1 MKNALLFRLG
11 GLGDL
16 LVALPAISLVRKTF
30 PSTRLTLVCREEYG
44 ALLQGAGV
52 VDRLIREDSLTLLPL
67 LSSSA
72 APAAELSEWLGGF
85 DLIMGWM
92 HGGKKDTLEES
103 LAAASIPGEVR
114 IFYYPARSSEQ
125 ISRFFFHQTSEA
137 LIKRQ
142 PSSFT
147 FEECAQLPP
156 APLKMEGG
164 RQTKDKPEGKFVI
177 MHPGSGSEKKCWPLH
192 RFLEIGER
200 LGEKE
205 IKGALVTGETEIKI
219 KALIERT
226 SLPPGWSWLHF
237 PSLHT
242 LSGLLQETD
251 LYLGNDSGITHLAAA
266 CGTEIVALFRK
277 EFVPAWLPY
286 GRVHL
291 LSAGSLEEI
300 SVEAVWKT
308 VLGALRLSEIPF

>member
-1 MKNALLFRLG
+1 
-11 GLGDL
+11 
-16 LVALPAISLVRKTF
+16 
-30 PSTRLTLVCREEYG
+30 
-44 ALLQGAGV
+44 
-52 VDRLIREDSLTLLPL
+52 
-67 LSSSA
+67 
-72 APAAELSEWLGGF
+72 
-85 DLIMGWM
+85 M
-92 HGGKKDTLEES
+92 HGEKKEALEKS

-114 IFYYPARSSEQ
+114 IFYYPAQSSEQ

-156 APLKMEGG
+156 TPLKMEGG
-164 RQTKDKPEGKFVI
+164 RRIKEKPEGKFVI
-177 MHPGSGSEKKCWPLH
+177 IHPGSGSEKKRWPLQ

-200 LGEKE
+200 LGQKG
-205 IKGALVTGETEIKI
+205 IKGAVVTGEGELRIT
-219 KALIERT
+219 ALIEKT
-226 SLPPGWSWLHF
+226 SLPPGWSWLHS

-251 LYLGNDSGITHLAAA
+251 LYLGNDSGITHLAAV
-266 CGTEIVALFRK
+266 CGTEIVALFRE

-291 LSAGSLEEI
+291 LSAGSLGEI

>member
-16 LVALPAISLVRKTF
+16 LVALPAISLIRKTF
-30 PSTRLTLVCREEYG
+30 PSSCLTLVCREEYG
-44 ALLQGAGV
+44 ALLQGARIV
-52 VDRLIREDSLTLLPL
+52 NRLIRGDSLTLLPL
-67 LSSSA
+67 FSSSA
-72 APAAELSEWLGGF
+72 APATELTEWLRGY
-85 DLIMGWM
+85 DLVMGWM
-92 HGGKKDTLEES
+92 HGEKKDALEKG
-103 LAAASIPGEVR
+103 LAAASIPGEVS
-114 IFYYPARSSEQ
+114 IFYYPAQSSEQ

-156 APLKMEGG
+156 TPLKMEGG
-164 RQTKDKPEGKFVI
+164 RRIKEKPEGKFVI
-177 MHPGSGSEKKCWPLH
+177 IHPGSGSEKKRWPLQ

-200 LGEKE
+200 LGQKG
-205 IKGALVTGETEIKI
+205 IKGAVVTGEGELRIT
-219 KALIERT
+219 ALIEKT
-226 SLPPGWSWLHF
+226 SLPPGWSWLHS

-251 LYLGNDSGITHLAAA
+251 LYLGNDSGITHLAAV
-266 CGTEIVALFRK
+266 CGTEIVALFRE

-291 LSAGSLEEI
+291 LSAGSLGEI